1 MGNAMTVPISHPVF
15 AGVEPTAMSVAT
27 AQPATVCALLRELG
41 MSHSCVVKQRAALG
55 TWLMLH
61 EPGRALRISLRENGY
76 GRLLKQT
83 DEERA
88 RPRILA

>member
-1 MGNAMTVPISHPVF
+1 MTVSISHPVF
-15 AGVEPTAMSVAT
+15 VSAEPTATSLAA
-27 AQPATVCALLRELG
+27 AQPATVCALLRELD
-41 MSHSCVVKQRAALG
+41 MSHACVGKQRAALG

-76 GRLLKQT
+76 GSLLKQT
-83 DEERA
+83 DGERA